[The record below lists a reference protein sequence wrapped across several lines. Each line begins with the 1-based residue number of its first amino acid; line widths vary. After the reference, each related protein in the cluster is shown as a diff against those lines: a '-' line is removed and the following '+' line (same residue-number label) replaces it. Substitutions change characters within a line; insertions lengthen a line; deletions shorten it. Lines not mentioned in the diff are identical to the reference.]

1 MGLEEIAARAS
12 GQFRTTQSMV
22 ASGLRDAILSGVLAE
37 GQPLRQ
43 AEIAESFGV
52 SRSPVREA
60 LRQLEGEGM
69 VSFIPH
75 RGAVVSEISH
85 HEVEEITELRVALET
100 MAMRK
105 AIPLL
110 EDDDLERAEE
120 VLRRIDREED
130 LITYWSEL
138 NWRFHATL
146 FAPAERPRLLALIK
160 AQHDAFERY
169 IRMHLALSDYEKPQK
184 EHYELLDLC
193 RKKDTEAALNL
204 LAKHIDDTGALLVTY
219 IKDDT
224 EVDENSL
231 AKSPS

>member
-22 ASGLRDAILSGVLAE
+22 ANGLRDAILSGVLAG

-43 AEIAESFGV
+43 EEIAESFGV

-69 VSFIPH
+69 VAFIPH

-85 HEVEEITELRVALET
+85 YEVEEITEIRIALET
-100 MAMRK
+100 MAMHK

-120 VLRRIDREED
+120 VLHRIDREED

-160 AQHDAFERY
+160 SQHDAFERY
-169 IRMHLALSDYEKPQK
+169 IRMHLALSDYEKPQS

-193 RKKDTEAALNL
+193 RKKDTDAILKL
-204 LAKHIDDTGALLVTY
+204 LTQHIENTSELLVTY
-219 IKDDT
+219 IKDGKET
-224 EVDENSL
+224 GANGL
-231 AKSPS
+231 AKNTS

>member
-1 MGLEEIAARAS
+1 MGLDEIAARAS

-22 ASGLRDAILSGVLAE
+22 ASGLRDAILSGVLAG

-43 AEIAESFGV
+43 EEIAESFGV

-69 VSFIPH
+69 VAFIPH

-85 HEVEEITELRVALET
+85 QEVEEITEIRISLET

-110 EDDDLERAEE
+110 DDDDLERAEE

-130 LITYWSEL
+130 LITYWSDL

-160 AQHDAFERY
+160 SQHDAFERY
-169 IRMHLALSDYEKPQK
+169 IRMHLALSDYEKPQS

-193 RKKDTEAALNL
+193 RKRDTEAVLKL
-204 LAKHIDDTGALLVTY
+204 LAKHIENTSDLLVTY
-219 IKDDT
+219 IKDDK
-224 EVDENSL
+224 EPGKISL
-231 AKSPS
+231 AESTP

>member
-1 MGLEEIAARAS
+1 MEGTVSTILSTMDLEEIAARAS
-12 GQFRTTQSMV
+12 GQFRTTQNMV
-22 ASGLRDAILSGVLAE
+22 ASGLRDAILSGVLDG

-85 HEVEEITELRVALET
+85 HEVEEITEIRVALET

-105 AIPLL
+105 AIPFL
-110 EDDDLERAEE
+110 EEEDLERANE
-120 VLRRIDREED
+120 VLHRIDREED
-130 LITYWSEL
+130 LIVYWSDL

-146 FAPAERPRLLALIK
+146 FAPAESPRLLALIK
-160 AQHDAFERY
+160 TQHDAFERY
-169 IRMHLALSDYEKPQK
+169 IRMHLALSDYENPQK
-184 EHYELLDLC
+184 EHYKLLDLC
-193 RKKDTEAALNL
+193 HKGDTDAVLNL
-204 LAKHIDDTGALLVTY
+204 LAKHIENTSALLVTY

-224 EVDENSL
+224 
-231 AKSPS
+231 

>member
-1 MGLEEIAARAS
+1 MDGTVSTILSIMDLEEIAARAS
-12 GQFRTTQSMV
+12 GQFRTTQNMV
-22 ASGLRDAILSGVLAE
+22 ASGLRDAILSGVLAG

-85 HEVEEITELRVALET
+85 HEIEEITEIRVALET

-110 EDDDLERAEE
+110 EEEDLERADE
-120 VLRRIDREED
+120 VLHRIDREED
-130 LITYWSEL
+130 LMVYWSDL

-146 FAPAERPRLLALIK
+146 FVPAESPRLLGLIK
-160 AQHDAFERY
+160 TQHDAFERY
-169 IRMHLALSDYEKPQK
+169 IRMHLALSDYENPQK
-184 EHYELLDLC
+184 EHYKLLDLC
-193 RKKDTEAALNL
+193 RKKDTDAVLNL
-204 LAKHIDDTGALLVTY
+204 LAKHIENTSALLVTY

-224 EVDENSL
+224 
-231 AKSPS
+231 

>member
-1 MGLEEIAARAS
+1 MGLEDIAARAS

-22 ASGLRDAILSGVLAE
+22 ASGLRDAILSGVLAG

-43 AEIAESFGV
+43 EEIAESFGV

-75 RGAVVSEISH
+75 RGAVVSELSH
-85 HEVEEITELRVALET
+85 HEVVEITDIRVVLET

-105 AIPLL
+105 ALPLL
-110 EDDDLERAEE
+110 EEDDLQRAEE
-120 VLRRIDREED
+120 VLHRIDREED
-130 LITYWSEL
+130 LIPYWSDL

-146 FAPAERPRLLALIK
+146 FAPAESPRLLALIK

-184 EHYELLDLC
+184 EHYELLELC
-193 RKKDTEAALNL
+193 RKKDTDAVLKL
-204 LAKHIDDTGALLVTY
+204 LTRHIENTSELLVTY

-224 EVDENSL
+224 ETGENRL
-231 AKSPS
+231 AGLTT

>member
-22 ASGLRDAILSGVLAE
+22 ASGLRDAILSGVLEE

-75 RGAVVSEISH
+75 RGAVVPEISH

-100 MAMRK
+100 MSMRK

-224 EVDENSL
+224 ESDENNL

>member
-1 MGLEEIAARAS
+1 
-12 GQFRTTQSMV
+12 
-22 ASGLRDAILSGVLAE
+22 
-37 GQPLRQ
+37 
-43 AEIAESFGV
+43 
-52 SRSPVREA
+52 
-60 LRQLEGEGM
+60 M

-85 HEVEEITELRVALET
+85 HEVEEIIELRVALET

-224 EVDENSL
+224 EADENSF